1 MKEEERMENKKKLTI
16 VALVEAIAAV
26 FMWIAVTKIAPVC
39 TGMLELTSGKQVHM
53 KCHYASVVLVFIA
66 ILLLVNAIIAVVTKP
81 SIVSA
86 VMTVVIAAFIFITLN
101 DSVGIGICAN
111 PDMACQM
118 TAPFAKVCGT
128 IEIICGL
135 VYGYMVSKKE
145 K

>member
-1 MKEEERMENKKKLTI
+1 MENKKKLTI
-16 VALVEAIAAV
+16 VALIEAIAAV

-53 KCHYASVVLVFIA
+53 KCHYTSVVFVFIA
-66 ILLLVNAIIAVVTKP
+66 ILLLVNAIIAVVAKP

-86 VMTVVIAAFIFITLN
+86 VMTIVIAAFIFITLN

-128 IEIICGL
+128 VQLICGL

>member
-1 MKEEERMENKKKLTI
+1 MENKKKLTI

-53 KCHYASVVLVFIA
+53 KCHYASVVWVFIA

>member
-1 MKEEERMENKKKLTI
+1 MKEEEGMENKKKLTI
-16 VALVEAIAAV
+16 VALIEAIAAV

-53 KCHYASVVLVFIA
+53 KCHYTSVVFVFIA
-66 ILLLVNAIIAVVTKP
+66 ILLLVNAIIAVVAKP

-86 VMTVVIAAFIFITLN
+86 VMTIVIAAFIFITLN

-128 IEIICGL
+128 VQLICGL

>member
-1 MKEEERMENKKKLTI
+1 MKEEEGMENKKKLTI
-16 VALVEAIAAV
+16 VALIEAIAAV

-53 KCHYASVVLVFIA
+53 KCHYTSVVFVFIA

-128 IEIICGL
+128 VQLICGL

>member
-16 VALVEAIAAV
+16 VAIIEAIVAV
-26 FMWIAVTKIAPVC
+26 FMWIAVTKIVPVC

-53 KCHYASVVLVFIA
+53 KCYYTSMVFVFIA
-66 ILLLVNAIIAVVTKP
+66 ILLLVNAMIAIVAKP
-81 SIVSA
+81 SIISS
-86 VMTVVIAAFIFITLN
+86 VMTIIVAGLIYVTLN
-101 DSVGIGICAN
+101 DTIGIGICAN

-135 VYGYMVSKKE
+135 IYGYMVCKKE

>member
-53 KCHYASVVLVFIA
+53 KCHYASVVWVFIA